1 MKIVIDGPVIEG
13 EGDRVRQA
21 SPADDIVFTDTYDEF
36 TKAAADAEVV
46 CAGKFDVAYLEAAP
60 SLKWMQNGR
69 SGGAWMP
76 LAALRERGIILT
88 NAAGSHAIPVADTA
102 LALLMP
108 VARGMNWTFRNQIA
122 HVWQVPPPEVF
133 EFDGKTA
140 GVIAMGAIG
149 IEVAQRLKGLGLR
162 VIGVDVATSIQTD
175 LVDEIRHVNEL
186 PWLLSSSDIVVC
198 AAPLTSATRHLMNAE
213 TFSHMR
219 DNTIFI
225 NVSRGG
231 LVDSQALIDVLA
243 SGRFFGVGVDV
254 LEEEPLSRDNQL
266 WNCPNLVITPHIGGY
281 SPFRARRLAD
291 LFIENLNHYRA
302 GEPLRNTVDL
312 EAGY

>member
-1 MKIVIDGPVIEG
+1 MKIVIDGPVIAE
-13 EGDRVRQA
+13 EVDRVRQA
-21 SPADDIVFTDTYDEF
+21 SPADDIVVTDTYDEF

-46 CAGKFDVAYLEAAP
+46 CAGKFDAAYLEAAP
-60 SLKWMQNGR
+60 SLKWMQNG
-69 SGGAWMP
+69 SAGVDWMP
-76 LAALRERGIILT
+76 LDALRERGILLT

-102 LALLMP
+102 LALLMA

-122 HVWQVPPPEVF
+122 HVWDQPPEVF
-133 EFDGKTA
+133 EFDGKT
-140 GVIAMGAIG
+140 GGIIAIGAIG

-162 VIGVDVATSIQTD
+162 VIGIDVDTSIQTD
-175 LVDEIRHVNEL
+175 LVDEIRHVSEL
-186 PWLLSSSDIVVC
+186 PWLLSSSDVVVC

-231 LVDSQALIDVLA
+231 LVDSQALIDVLS
-243 SGRFFGVGVDV
+243 SGHLFGVGVDV
-254 LEEEPLSRDNQL
+254 LEEEPLSRDNQF

-281 SPFRARRLAD
+281 SPLRGRRLAD

-302 GEPLRNTVDL
+302 GEPLRNTVNLD
-312 EAGY
+312 AGY